1 MNCKQAEEL
10 LPLYAGRDLEEER
23 AMLVAEHVQT
33 CAACASVA
41 DEYSE
46 SIQLTEQLGPVDFS
60 EAVYAGIRKRVLCEI
75 EKETLAPP
83 WSQTIASLFR
93 PRLPWA
99 VASVLVMLVSML
111 LIYFIVKRGNNEPQW
126 ADKRP
131 AMVQPEKNED
141 SGPRHNAPP
150 SESNGGEKQQIA
162 GAHPRR
168 KRFRAKSTE
177 TMSIANN
184 FSRQPGNVPEGEVSP
199 HPDSAA
205 LSKTLRVE
213 IQTKDPNI
221 RIIWFVQQETKPIN
235 SSSKGD

>member
-10 LPLYAGRDLEEER
+10 LPLYAGRDLEDSH
-23 AMLVAEHVQT
+23 ATLVSEHLQT

-46 SIQLTEQLGPVDFS
+46 SIQLTEQLAPVDFS
-60 EAVYAGIRKRVLCEI
+60 EAVYAGIRKRVLYEI
-75 EKETLAPP
+75 EKEVLAPS
-83 WSQTIASLFR
+83 WSQTIASLFQ
-93 PRLPWA
+93 PRLTWA
-99 VASVLVMLVSML
+99 MASVLLMLVSMF
-111 LIYFIVKRGNNEPQW
+111 LIYFIVKRGNNEPQR

-131 AMVQPEKNED
+131 AMVQPGTTE
-141 SGPRHNAPP
+141 GPRRDEPP
-150 SESNGGEKQQIA
+150 SKSTGGEKQQQA
-162 GAHPRR
+162 GVHPPRR

-177 TMSIANN
+177 AVSIANN
-184 FSRQPGNVPEGEVSP
+184 VSRQPGNVPEGEVSP